1 MPEFIPHYIR
11 FVVYG
16 KDPSVVEDIPQVT
29 RDYQT
34 AYSYLLGKEK
44 AYGFALDAARLVG
57 GRVMGVYTE
66 HTDRGLQYHEVELCN
81 FESNVGSSNPQEKGN
96 K

>member
-16 KDPSVVEDIPQVT
+16 KDHF
-29 RDYQT
+29 DYQT
-34 AYSYLLGKEK
+34 AYSYKLGKEK
-44 AYGFALDAARLVG
+44 AYGFALDAARLVS
-57 GRVMGVYTE
+57 GRVVGVYIE
-66 HTDRGLQYHEVELCN
+66 HTDRGPQYHEDVLCN
-81 FESNVGSSNPQEKGN
+81 FESNVDSSNHQKKGN